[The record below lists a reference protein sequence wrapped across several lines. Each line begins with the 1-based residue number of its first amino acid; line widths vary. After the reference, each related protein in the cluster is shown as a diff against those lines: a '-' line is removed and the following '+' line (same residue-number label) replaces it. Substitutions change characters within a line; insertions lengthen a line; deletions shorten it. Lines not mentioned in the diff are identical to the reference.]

1 MYASHFVGHTS
12 LERLLEQAKS
22 VRASMFVDSFALND
36 PTPTGMYN
44 RRTLI
49 QAGFFD
55 GNIAH
60 LWRWQL
66 ANALFSQDGQPFD
79 PKRAQRA
86 ITATETALQAILDY
100 LEDQHVVEAVIAFP
114 KDLILM
120 EGIRPGFL
128 DYDPDTAG
136 YSLIP
141 LAHRE
146 VLHV

>member
-1 MYASHFVGHTS
+1 M
-12 LERLLEQAKS
+12 
-22 VRASMFVDSFALND
+22 
-36 PTPTGMYN
+36 
-44 RRTLI
+44 
-49 QAGFFD
+49 
-55 GNIAH
+55 
-60 LWRWQL
+60 
-66 ANALFSQDGQPFD
+66 
-79 PKRAQRA
+79 
-86 ITATETALQAILDY
+86 
-100 LEDQHVVEAVIAFP
+100 IAFP